1 MQLRYL
7 GLAPKPFASLFRLP
21 MDELETRG
29 IRRMTADDKP
39 GYPCRVTLEDAEPGE
54 CVLLLPFE
62 HHPANSPYRATG
74 PIFVREA
81 ALSRY
86 DGTELPQ
93 FFAGRLLSARAYS
106 VDGMMLEADVSEASE
121 IADLLARQFS
131 AEETAYVHVHF
142 ARRGCFACRVERSG
156 EGFRGMDSD
165 RECGG

>member
-7 GLAPKPFASLFRLP
+7 GLAPNPFASLFRLSR
-21 MDELETRG
+21 DELEMKG
-29 IRRMTADDKP
+29 IRRMTADEKP
-39 GYPCRVTLEDAEPGE
+39 GYPCRVTLEDAQSGE
-54 CVLLLPFE
+54 SVLLLPFE
-62 HHPANSPYRATG
+62 HQPAHSPYRASG
-74 PIFVREA
+74 PIFVRET

-86 DGTELPQ
+86 DGTELPR

-106 VDGMMLEADVSEASE
+106 ADGMMLDADVSEASE
-121 IADLLARQFS
+121 IADLLAMQFS

-165 RECGG
+165 RGCGG